1 MGDALLGPIKRIL
14 SNTGR
19 KYLIAYDKSS
29 RRFTTTDSGYQFFK
43 LYDEL
48 IELTEPIATISERTQ
63 EDNTWQYANLGGN
76 PIDGFL

>member
-43 LYDEL
+43 QYDEL
-48 IELTEPIATISERTQ
+48 IELIEPMATIAE
-63 EDNTWQYANLGGN
+63 NTRR
-76 PIDGFL
+76 